1 MRATPLPKCRRAAHD
16 AGWSGP
22 SGRVAAQGGRQM
34 LFVILTIALH
44 SAALDSAPLHTDG
57 LHAGAQPVTASPKG
71 VMAPM
76 TSLPGEPPYG
86 LSQGRHVV
94 RGKQVCFRDPVSGS
108 KIPTKRCMSR
118 EAFEQRQQDSKD
130 HLDTIQRDSRIQAG
144 T

>member
-1 MRATPLPKCRRAAHD
+1 
-16 AGWSGP
+16 
-22 SGRVAAQGGRQM
+22 M
-34 LFVILTIALH
+34 LFVILSVALT
-44 SAALDSAPLHTDG
+44 SGALR
-57 LHAGAQPVTASPKG
+57 AGPEPVIASPKG
-71 VMAPM
+71 VMAPV

-86 LSQGRHVV
+86 MPQGRHVAK
-94 RGKQVCFRDPVSGS
+94 GKQVCFRDPVSGS